1 MKHSTSDLDDRTDR
15 ELCPTTRAG
24 WGDMTAPRPAPAP
37 DTPGRGRGRAL
48 RGCALT
54 ATLAPR
60 AARC

>member
-1 MKHSTSDLDDRTDR
+1 MKHSTSDLDDRSDR
-15 ELCPTTRAG
+15 ELCTTTRAG